1 MSPTESGKS
10 EVFLPCT
17 PNDASASEAS
27 AVTHPHDQI
36 HQEIDECAL
45 TGAPQCTPEDAFT
58 LMELSDVVGGN
69 AVPDGDHLA
78 GPCDMDGGMDGDLLE
93 GDDVLGASWD
103 ACDHTG
109 NLEAIL
115 RSSYQPA
122 KQSQSLS
129 RLKKSFE
136 STQSGSAT
144 GQHLAQSSIA
154 GILSHIHASAAY
166 AATADAGKLLWE
178 GPAAVFEDERR
189 RGEGEFE
196 ERRGEGD
203 GENAKL
209 AKFAAVAEA
218 TKRGGTERARDTVDT
233 YCANTVCDTVL
244 RSPSPPRGS
253 IPQRLSLLQ
262 VS

>member
-10 EVFLPCT
+10 EVFLPGT
-17 PNDASASEAS
+17 PNDASALKAS

-103 ACDHTG
+103 ACDHTR

-122 KQSQSLS
+122 KQS
-129 RLKKSFE
+129 
-136 STQSGSAT
+136 QSGSAT

-166 AATADAGKLLWE
+166 AATADAGKLIWE

-233 YCANTVCDTVL
+233 YCANTVCDSVL
-244 RSPSPPRGS
+244 RSQSPPRGS
-253 IPQRLSLLQ
+253 IPQLLSLLQ
-262 VS
+262 

>member
-1 MSPTESGKS
+1 MSPTPSGKS

-17 PNDASASEAS
+17 PNDASALKAS

-115 RSSYQPA
+115 R
-122 KQSQSLS
+122 
-129 RLKKSFE
+129 
-136 STQSGSAT
+136 
-144 GQHLAQSSIA
+144 
-154 GILSHIHASAAY
+154 
-166 AATADAGKLLWE
+166 
-178 GPAAVFEDERR
+178 
-189 RGEGEFE
+189 
-196 ERRGEGD
+196 
-203 GENAKL
+203 
-209 AKFAAVAEA
+209 
-218 TKRGGTERARDTVDT
+218 
-233 YCANTVCDTVL
+233 CDTASSSHGVSFL
-244 RSPSPPRGS
+244 PTLHR
-253 IPQRLSLLQ
+253 IPLFLFQYLFFQRTKSCISLKSLLLH
-262 VS
+262 